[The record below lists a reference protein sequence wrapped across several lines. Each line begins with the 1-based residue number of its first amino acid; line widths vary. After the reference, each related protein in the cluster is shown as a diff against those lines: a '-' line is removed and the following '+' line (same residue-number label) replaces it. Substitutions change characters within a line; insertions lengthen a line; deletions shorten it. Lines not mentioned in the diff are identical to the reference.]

1 MFFQSARSKMPADDY
16 VSIVRSVFKDRV
28 AMLFGMSATAIGA
41 GATAIQSNAPFLF
54 AYAAA
59 FLLLALVRNREALA
73 FEAAGLTSKDLE
85 QVEYWEFRATLSGS
99 IAAIVYGTW
108 SLTTLVFVGDG
119 YATLTAVTITVAA
132 MVGIVAR
139 NYGLD
144 RLVTLQSLLV
154 GVPLTLGLM
163 MVGDVYHILLALL
176 FAPMLISFRSVATDI
191 RNVLLTAVHDRV
203 EVSRLAVELDTALAT
218 MSHGLCMLDADLKV
232 LVANDQIQMM
242 LCGMSGMNC
251 VGRDFREMIQ
261 IAQSK
266 GALTELSGQRL
277 ATAVADG
284 GQSKLVLQ
292 LHDGRQ
298 CEVSINVRNGQTV
311 LVVEDITERV
321 QAENRIKFMAR
332 FDPLTNLP
340 NRAYFSEQVTGRL
353 KKYQAR
359 EMDTSVAMM
368 IIDIDDFK
376 HINDSFGHPQGDR
389 LLAIISRRI
398 RQTLDSHIVVGRFGG
413 DEFTVFFDKGVEKH
427 LIENAATVLLQTL
440 AKPIMFDGTNI
451 EVRASAGI
459 VISRAN
465 RCDLDWLLKRA
476 DLALYVSKGEGKSKW
491 SIYHS
496 QMDKDH
502 IERQKLKEAMR
513 KALENGELSLAYQPV
528 IDLRT
533 RKVVGCEAL
542 TRWNHPDMGTIP
554 PSIFIPIAEEM
565 GMISELTDW
574 VLHTATL
581 ECMGWPDEIG
591 VAVNISARDFRGDNV
606 QKMVA
611 SALEKSGLAPER
623 LEIEVTETVLVD
635 ELKVASAA
643 LSEIAAK
650 GIGIALDD
658 FGTGY
663 SSLGYLH
670 DLPFSKLKI
679 DRTFTAD
686 VTSDPRSLKLMRNIA
701 RMSRDLEMKVTVEG
715 VETEE
720 QLEVISQLGLI
731 DQIQGYLFGV
741 PVPQS
746 EIASLVY
753 SLSGKPVPQ
762 RQVVRQADRQ
772 TDPDLAKAGP
782 ARG

>member
-1 MFFQSARSKMPADDY
+1 MFFKSARSEMPANDY

-28 AMLFGMSATAIGA
+28 AMLFGMSATAVGA

-59 FLLLALVRNREALA
+59 FLLLALIRNREALA
-73 FEAAGLTSKDLE
+73 FEAAGLTSKDLD

-108 SLTTLVFVGDG
+108 SFTALVFVGDG

-163 MVGDVYHILLALL
+163 MVGDVYHILLAML

-218 MSHGLCMLDADLKV
+218 MSHGLCMLDSNLKV
-232 LVANDQIQMM
+232 AVANDQIQMM

-277 ATAVADG
+277 ATAVANGD
-284 GQSKLVLQ
+284 QSKLVLQ

-298 CEVSINVRNGQTV
+298 CEVSINVRNAQTV

-340 NRAYFSEQVTGRL
+340 NRAYFSEQVTSRL
-353 KKYQAR
+353 KKYQAQN
-359 EMDTSVAMM
+359 MDTNVAMM

-376 HINDSFGHPQGDR
+376 HINDSFGHPLGDR
-389 LLAIISRRI
+389 LLAVVSRRI
-398 RQTLDSHIVVGRFGG
+398 RQTLDSHVVVGRFGG
-413 DEFTVFFDKGVEKH
+413 DEFTVFFDKGVQQH
-427 LIENAATVLLQTL
+427 LIENAASVLLNAL
-440 AKPIMFDGTNI
+440 GKPILFDGANI
-451 EVRASAGI
+451 EVRASAGF
-459 VISRAN
+459 VISEASH
-465 RCDLDWLLKRA
+465 CDLDWLLKRA
-476 DLALYVSKGEGKSKW
+476 DLALYASKGDGKSKW
-491 SIYHS
+491 SIFHR
-496 QMDKDH
+496 QMDRDYNERLKMKDA
-502 IERQKLKEAMR
+502 LR
-513 KALENGELSLAYQPV
+513 KALEHDELSLAYQPV

-533 RKVVGCEAL
+533 RKIVGCEAL
-542 TRWNHPDMGTIP
+542 IRWNHPELGTIP

-565 GMISELTDW
+565 GVISELTDW
-574 VLHTATL
+574 VLHTAMQ
-581 ECMGWPDEIG
+581 ECTNWPEEIG

-606 QKMVA
+606 QNMVA
-611 SALEKSGLAPER
+611 SALAKSGLAPER

-635 ELKVASAA
+635 ELKVASSA

-650 GIGIALDD
+650 GVGIALDD

-701 RMSRDLEMKVTVEG
+701 RMSRDLEMTVTVEG

-720 QLEVISQLGLI
+720 QLEVIAQLGLI

-746 EIASLVY
+746 EISNLVY
-753 SLSGKPVPQ
+753 SMSGKPAPQ
-762 RQVVRQADRQ
+762 GP
-772 TDPDLAKAGP
+772 TDNQIDPGLDKARP

>member
-1 MFFQSARSKMPADDY
+1 MPANDY
-16 VSIVRSVFKDRV
+16 VSVVRSVYKDRV
-28 AMLFGMSATAIGA
+28 AMLFGTVATAVGA
-41 GATAIQSNAPFLF
+41 GATAIQANALFLF

-59 FLLLALVRNREALA
+59 FLLLAFVRNREALA
-73 FEAAGLTSKDLE
+73 FEAAGLTSEDIE

-108 SLTTLVFVGDG
+108 SFVTLVFVGDG
-119 YATLTAVTITVAA
+119 YATLTAVTITIAA

-144 RLVTLQSLLV
+144 RLVTLQSVLV

-163 MVGDVYHILLALL
+163 MVGDLYHILLAML
-176 FAPMLISFRSVATDI
+176 FAPMLISFRSVAADI
-191 RNVLLTAVHDRV
+191 RKVLLRAVHDRV
-203 EVSRLAVELDTALAT
+203 EVSRLAVELDTALST

-232 LVANDQIQMM
+232 AVANDQIQMM
-242 LCGMSGMNC
+242 LCGQSGMDC
-251 VGRDFREMIQ
+251 VGHDFREMID

-277 ATAVADG
+277 TTAVANG
-284 GQSKLVLQ
+284 GQSKLILQ
-292 LHDGRQ
+292 LYDGRQ
-298 CEVSINVRNGQTV
+298 CEVSINVRNAQTV
-311 LVVEDITERV
+311 LVVEDITARV
-321 QAENRIKFMAR
+321 QTENRIKFMAR

-340 NRAYFSEQVTGRL
+340 NRAYFSEQVAGRL

-359 EMDTSVAMM
+359 DMDTSVAMM

-389 LLAIISRRI
+389 LLAIVSRRI

-413 DEFTVFFDKGVEKH
+413 DEFTLFFDKGVKEH
-427 LIENAATVLLQTL
+427 LIDNTATVLLKTL
-440 AKPIMFDGTNI
+440 AKPIMFDGASI
-451 EVRASAGI
+451 EVRASAGF
-459 VISRAN
+459 VISKAN

-476 DLALYVSKGEGKSKW
+476 DLALYASKRGGKSKW
-491 SIYHS
+491 SMFHG
-496 QMDKDH
+496 QMDRDYNERKKMKDALR
-502 IERQKLKEAMR
+502 EALK
-513 KALENGELSLAYQPV
+513 NGELSLAYQPV
-528 IDLRT
+528 VNLRT
-533 RKVVGCEAL
+533 RKVAGCEAL
-542 TRWNHPDMGTIP
+542 TRWNHPELGTIP
-554 PSIFIPIAEEM
+554 PNIFIPIAEEM
-565 GMISELTDW
+565 GVISELTDW
-574 VLHTATL
+574 VLHTATM
-581 ECMGWPDEIG
+581 ECMSWPDNIG

-606 QKMVA
+606 QNMVA
-611 SALEKSGLAPER
+611 SALSKSGLAPQR

-650 GIGIALDD
+650 GVGIALDD

-701 RMSRDLEMKVTVEG
+701 RMSRDLEMTVTVEG

-720 QLEVISQLGLI
+720 QLQVIAQLGLI
-731 DQIQGYLFGV
+731 DQVQGYLFGV
-741 PVPQS
+741 PVPQN
-746 EIASLVY
+746 EISSLVY
-753 SLSGKPVPQ
+753 SLSGRHPPSGMTGKE
-762 RQVVRQADRQ
+762 
-772 TDPDLAKAGP
+772 TGPDLLKSGP
-782 ARG
+782 ARA